1 MAHSRNCIA
10 LYVAAA
16 AISGCTVI
24 GNGHNSVVL
33 GELPQD
39 PDYPRYPGREFQGL
53 LRSPDGP
60 PIIPGKGTITE
71 EYAGWTAYRATHAG
85 TLDSAQLDL
94 IVRDLNVTPSLDPL
108 NIETNN
114 AADVAKIMA
123 DSTTSADQ
131 KGQLVERFRN
141 NYRRMPEN
149 YLPMVPR
156 QEFRDFG
163 DGSGEQQVTA
173 YHWFPKVA
181 LDLTGQL
188 QTVGSS
194 DRFEYL
200 AVAVTLVNER
210 EPGTSTPLP
219 VTFVNF
225 APKAA
230 DLFDFTLGTFK
241 QTASMTGKA
250 SIGGSASSKT
260 TSGSSQTNTGT
271 GTSSTET
278 KGSETNAGSTN
289 GASVSLTVSDE
300 LTRDLRSSIDTRS
313 AGITND
319 GKTFVIALRSN
330 EQRRISGT
338 YNYAVML
345 DIAPKISKV
354 KLANGSIVVVS
365 DTPTRQI
372 WADVRII
379 GVIRH
384 VAKMGK
390 TGTFKRVPEPTN
402 DAVFNEVLVRQKR
415 VLLWEL
421 HQDALID
428 SLPAPSNLIVYT
440 NHDSA
445 TFSVIAAD
453 TRKILAR
460 GKGRETS
467 LPLKDGQDVD
477 IEFDPIILA
486 GNAPSVLIAAPIRH
500 VKLGAEPAKLV
511 GTYLL
516 QATAAKEKKNGK

>member
-1 MAHSRNCIA
+1 MLLKFIVWGQSGMAHSRICIA
-10 LYVAAA
+10 FLVTASAL
-16 AISGCTVI
+16 SGCTVI

-33 GELPQD
+33 GEVPQD
-39 PDYPRYPGREFQGL
+39 PNYPRYPGREFQGL
-53 LRSPDGP
+53 LRTPNGP
-60 PIIPGKGTITE
+60 PIIPSKGTVAE
-71 EYAGWTAYRATHAG
+71 EYAGWTTYQATHAG
-85 TLDSAQLDL
+85 TLESAQLDL
-94 IVRDLNVTPSLDPL
+94 VVRDLNVTPSLDQL
-108 NIETNN
+108 NIESNN

-123 DSTTSADQ
+123 DSTTSADL
-131 KGQLVERFRN
+131 KGQLVERLRN

-156 QEFRDFG
+156 QEFKDFG
-163 DGSGEQQVTA
+163 DGAGEQQITA

-200 AVAVTLVNER
+200 AVAMTLVNER
-210 EPGTSTPLP
+210 EPGTNTPLP

-241 QTASMTGKA
+241 QTASMTGSG

-260 TSGSSQTNTGT
+260 TSGSNQTNTGT
-271 GTSSTET
+271 GISSTET
-278 KGSETNAGSTN
+278 KGSETNVGSTN
-289 GASVSLTVSDE
+289 GASLSLTVSDE

-338 YNYAVML
+338 YSYAVML
-345 DIAPKISKV
+345 DIAPKVSKAQ
-354 KLANGSIVVVS
+354 LANGAVVVVS

-390 TGTFKRVPEPTN
+390 TGTFKRIPEPTN
-402 DAVFNEVLVRQKR
+402 DEVFNEVLVRQKR
-415 VLLWEL
+415 MLLWEL

-428 SLPAPSNLIVYT
+428 SFPAPSNLVVYT

-445 TFSVIAAD
+445 TFSVIASD

-467 LPLKDGQDVD
+467 FPLKDGQVVE

-486 GNAPSVLIAAPIRH
+486 GNAPSVLTARPIC
-500 VKLGAEPAKLV
+500 
-511 GTYLL
+511 
-516 QATAAKEKKNGK
+516 